1 MGEHV
6 CDFSSGCSKKGS
18 VCDFR
23 GAVDSAV
30 GGGWGKG
37 KSAKRAHGL
46 RTGVV
51 EERNEFANVPTS
63 KLGLKR

>member
-30 GGGWGKG
+30 GG
-37 KSAKRAHGL
+37 
-46 RTGVV
+46 
-51 EERNEFANVPTS
+51 
-63 KLGLKR
+63 LGEGQECKTCAWTKDWCGRREK

>member
-30 GGGWGKG
+30 GGVGG
-37 KSAKRAHGL
+37 RA
-46 RTGVV
+46 RVQ
-51 EERNEFANVPTS
+51 NV
-63 KLGLKR
+63 RMD